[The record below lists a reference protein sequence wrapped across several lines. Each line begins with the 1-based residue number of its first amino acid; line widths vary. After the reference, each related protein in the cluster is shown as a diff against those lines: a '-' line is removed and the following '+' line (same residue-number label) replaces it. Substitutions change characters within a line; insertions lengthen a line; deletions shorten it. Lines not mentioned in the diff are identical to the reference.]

1 MIMMKINK
9 MIIITILII
18 IIRTIYNKK
27 QQKNYAANVERYLR
41 AEFTTNK
48 NIIVIIIITN
58 GHVEKLIAMISFY
71 R

>member
-18 IIRTIYNKK
+18 RTIYNKK
-27 QQKNYAANVERYLR
+27 QQRNYAANVERYLR
-41 AEFTTNK
+41 AEITTNK
-48 NIIVIIIITN
+48 NITVIIITN